1 MARACYA
8 AFMRP
13 HGLLLLVLLA
23 CRSPAVVPPRSDV
36 SAAARSASPASA
48 HAPSSAARSVPSAA
62 LPDAALP
69 STAEH
74 KDACPLPADAPTLD
88 IPVGGRRTSPSG
100 LSVQYQGTS
109 HDQYDDGRFEVLAHL
124 VFRRGNDEAQRMP
137 SALSP
142 PTSSQILGHCVRLLA
157 ARDTSALVQL
167 APMPPSPPQ
176 IRHLGDGRC
185 EPSPRPG
192 TPCKDGEGYC
202 VLSWGK
208 PGGWS
213 SALWCRG
220 GRWVIEEERNL

>member
-1 MARACYA
+1 
-8 AFMRP
+8 MRP
-13 HGLLLLVLLA
+13 RGLLLLALLA
-23 CRSPAVVPPRSDV
+23 CRSPAVVPPRSAL
-36 SAAARSASPASA
+36 SAAARSANPASA
-48 HAPSSAARSVPSAA
+48 PTPSSAVPLASSTSIAA

-69 STAEH
+69 STPEP

-100 LSVQYQGTS
+100 FSVQYQGIS
-109 HDQYDDGRFEVLAHL
+109 HDQYDDGRFELLAHL
-124 VFRRGNDEAQRMP
+124 VFRRGNDEVQRLP

-142 PTSSQILGHCVRLLA
+142 PTSSEILGHCVRLLS
-157 ARDTSALVQL
+157 ARDQSAVVQL
-167 APMPPSPPQ
+167 APMPSPPPP